1 MNIRIKTER
10 LILREVEYTD
20 GPFILELYNT
30 PDFIRFIGNRQISD
44 LQKAEDYIRERLI
57 QSYEENGYGLYVM
70 VLKSSGESIGICG
83 LVKRSEQSPPDIG
96 FSVLPVHYRQ
106 GYTLEAARAVL
117 DYGRNELKL
126 EKILGLV
133 HPENLASLSLLKKIG
148 IAEDNIQISP
158 NEDSGVQAV
167 NT

>member
-1 MNIRIKTER
+1 MNIRLTTER

-44 LQKAEDYIRERLI
+44 LQKANDYIRDKLI
-57 QSYEENGYGLYVM
+57 RSYEVNGYGLYVM
-70 VLKSSGESIGICG
+70 IIKSSGESIGICG
-83 LVKRSEQSPPDIG
+83 LVKRAEHSPPDIG

-106 GYTLEAARAVL
+106 GYTFEAAGAVL
-117 DYGRNELKL
+117 NYARNELKL

-133 HPENLASLSLLKKIG
+133 HPENQASVSLLKKIG
-148 IAEDNIQISP
+148 IAEENIKLTP
-158 NEDSGVQAV
+158 NEDSGVQTV